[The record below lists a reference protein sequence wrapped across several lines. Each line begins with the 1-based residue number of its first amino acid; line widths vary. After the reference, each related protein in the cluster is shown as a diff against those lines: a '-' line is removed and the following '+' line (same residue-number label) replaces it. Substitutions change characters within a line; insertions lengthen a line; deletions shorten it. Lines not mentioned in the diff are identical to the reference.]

1 MTITFIVAIVVI
13 VLILLF
19 LVAGYVKCP
28 PDMVY
33 LISGLRKEPRVI
45 IGKATIRIPF
55 FERVDK
61 LTLELIQIDVKTA
74 CVPTA
79 DFINVDV
86 DAVANVRIPNDDELI
101 KVAARHFLNQD
112 PSYINRNVQQ
122 VLEGNMR
129 EIIGQMNLKD
139 LVNNKQMFSSKIQEN
154 AKDDIKAI
162 GLEIVNLNV
171 QSCTD
176 ENNAINDLGIDNLS
190 KIQKDAKIAKAQADR
205 DVKVAQADAAKE
217 GNAAQADAEAEM
229 AKQNKEL
236 ALKKYEYQIEQDK
249 KKAEADTVYEIQ
261 KAERQ
266 KLINENTIL
275 AEIAKTEK
283 ATELKEKEVALREK
297 QLDAEIRKQADAEK
311 YKIEIQAEA
320 DKKVTIQKAEADAEK
335 AKQEALAKIEIAKA
349 NKEAAA
355 LEAEAIKAKAL
366 AEAEGIRAKLEAEA
380 KGIEAKGIAEAKG
393 IEKKAEAQAKMQQAS
408 VVEMIINKLP
418 EIAKEVSTPLSNID
432 SITMYGD
439 KSTELIENNTQKID
453 KILKVAQDSLGIDL
467 KSIIAGYAVGK
478 LGNEPNKQI
487 LTETKPT
494 NTTESNKR
502 NKGQF

>member
-1 MTITFIVAIVVI
+1 MVLAIIIAVAV
-13 VLILLF
+13 ILLIGLIF
-19 LVAGYVKCP
+19 MSYVKCP

-33 LISGLRKEPRVI
+33 LISGLKKEPRVI
-45 IGKATIRIPF
+45 IGKATLRIPF

-61 LTLELIQIDVKTA
+61 LTLELIQIDVRTSR
-74 CVPTA
+74 VPTS

-86 DAVANVRIPNDDELI
+86 DAVANVRIPNNPELI
-101 KVAARHFLNQD
+101 QVAARHFLNQN
-112 PSYINRNVQQ
+112 PEYIARNVQQ

-139 LVNNKQMFSSKIQEN
+139 LVNNKQLFSTKIQEN

-190 KIQKDAKIAKAQADR
+190 KIQKDAKIAKAQAER
-205 DVKVAQADAAKE
+205 DVQVAQAAAARE
-217 GNAAQADAEAEM
+217 GNEAKAASEAEI

-236 ALKKYEYQIEQDK
+236 ALKQYEYQIEQDK
-249 KKAEADTVYEIQ
+249 KKAEADTIYEIQ

-266 KLINENTIL
+266 KLINENTVL

-283 ATELKEKEVALREK
+283 ETELKEKEVALREK
-297 QLDAEIRKQADAEK
+297 QLDAEVRKQADADK
-311 YKIEIQAEA
+311 YKAEINAEA
-320 DKKVTIQKAEADAEK
+320 QKQVTIQNAQADLEK
-335 AKQEALAKIEIAKA
+335 AKQEAQAKIEIAKA
-349 NKEAAA
+349 NKEAAE
-355 LEAEAIKAKAL
+355 LEAQAIRAKAV
-366 AEAEGIRAKLEAEA
+366 AEADGIKAKLEAEA
-380 KGIEAKGIAEAKG
+380 AGIEAKGIAEAKG

-418 EIAKEVSTPLSNID
+418 DIAKEVSTPLSNVD

-439 KSTELIENNTQKID
+439 QSTQLIESGTQKID
-453 KILKVAQDSLGIDL
+453 KILKVAQDSLGVDL
-467 KSIIAGYAVGK
+467 KSIVAGYAVGK
-478 LGNEPNKQI
+478 LGAKPIEDKKED
-487 LTETKPT
+487 LTKPK
-494 NTTESNKR
+494 EL
-502 NKGQF
+502 